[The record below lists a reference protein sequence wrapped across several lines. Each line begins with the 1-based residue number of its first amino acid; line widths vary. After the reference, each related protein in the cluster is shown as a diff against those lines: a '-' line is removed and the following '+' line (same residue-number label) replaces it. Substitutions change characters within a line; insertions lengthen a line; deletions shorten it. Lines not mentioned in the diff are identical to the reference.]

1 MIRSGASGVTGWVLA
16 GALYA
21 CAAGAALAATPAFDL
36 LVEAPEEVRPL
47 LTRHLELQRYRELAD
62 LDDAELDRL
71 LSAARDDTRELLATL
86 GYFAPEIR
94 IERQNAISATAPRTV
109 QLRVVPG
116 EPTRVSEVRITFNGP
131 IGSDD
136 AAQQQRQRIETGWAL
151 PAGSR
156 FTQSG
161 WDEAKRL
168 ALRRAEDF
176 ARLAAPAMKIFSQVT
191 RPFVWLMGA
200 STSAVLVMLGAHKQ
214 DGPTVSVDDIEHL
227 LEAGRAEGVLEA
239 VEQAVATEALRL
251 GERAVRDI
259 MRPRI
264 DLDALDIETPPGE
277 VLGAIAMA
285 GYSRLPVYEGSLDH
299 ILGYVSLK
307 DVLRHNWMGWPIEL
321 RRIMHRALFV
331 PETMPLDRL
340 LELFQKEK
348 NQLAIVLDEYGG
360 TEGLVTLED
369 VLEELV
375 GEIHD
380 EHRRETAEFVQ
391 REDGS
396 WLVDGGAS
404 VEDLADRLGIKLDAV
419 PRDYST
425 VSGIVLAELERI
437 PATGDTLRWHGLA
450 IEVVDMDGRRIDKLL
465 IRQA

>member
-1 MIRSGASGVTGWVLA
+1 MLPEILLVFALILANGFFSGAEMAIVASRRGRLRQLA
-16 GALYA
+16 DAGDKAAQTALQLA
-21 CAAGAALAATPAFDL
+21 SSPDQFLPTVQIGITLVGTLAAAYGGDSLVSDLAEWITVNAPPA
-36 LVEAPEEVRPL
+36 VGAMARPIA
-47 LTRHLELQRYRELAD
+47 LTVFVV
-62 LDDAELDRL
+62 L
-71 LSAARDDTRELLATL
+71 LSFVTLLFGEL
-86 GYFAPEIR
+86 
-94 IERQNAISATAPRTV
+94 
-109 QLRVVPG
+109 VP
-116 EPTRVSEVRITFNGP
+116 
-131 IGSDD
+131 
-136 AAQQQRQRIETGWAL
+136 
-151 PAGSR
+151 
-156 FTQSG
+156 
-161 WDEAKRL
+161 KRL

-176 ARLAAPAMKIFSQVT
+176 ARLVAPAMKIFSQVT
-191 RPFVWLMGA
+191 RPLVWLMGA

-251 GERAVRDI
+251 GERVVRDI

-465 IRQA
+465 IRSA

>member
-1 MIRSGASGVTGWVLA
+1 MLPEILLVLALILANGFFSGAEMAIVASRRGRLRQLA
-16 GALYA
+16 DAGDKAAQTALELA
-21 CAAGAALAATPAFDL
+21 SSPDQFLPTVQIGITLVGTLAAAYGGDSLVSDLAEWITVNASPA
-36 LVEAPEEVRPL
+36 VGAMARPIA
-47 LTRHLELQRYRELAD
+47 LTVFVV
-62 LDDAELDRL
+62 L
-71 LSAARDDTRELLATL
+71 LSFVTLLFGEL
-86 GYFAPEIR
+86 
-94 IERQNAISATAPRTV
+94 
-109 QLRVVPG
+109 VP
-116 EPTRVSEVRITFNGP
+116 
-131 IGSDD
+131 
-136 AAQQQRQRIETGWAL
+136 
-151 PAGSR
+151 
-156 FTQSG
+156 
-161 WDEAKRL
+161 KRL

>member
-1 MIRSGASGVTGWVLA
+1 MLHELLIVLALILANGFFSGAEMAIVASRRGRLRQLADEGDEKARKALDLASTPDKFLPTVQIGITLVGTLAAAYGGDQIVSDIAAWLAAHAPPALA
-16 GALYA
+16 GVAHPIALTVFVA
-21 CAAGAALAATPAFDL
+21 IFSFLTL
-36 LVEAPEEVRPL
+36 LL
-47 LTRHLELQRYRELAD
+47 GEL
-62 LDDAELDRL
+62 
-71 LSAARDDTRELLATL
+71 
-86 GYFAPEIR
+86 
-94 IERQNAISATAPRTV
+94 
-109 QLRVVPG
+109 VP
-116 EPTRVSEVRITFNGP
+116 
-131 IGSDD
+131 
-136 AAQQQRQRIETGWAL
+136 
-151 PAGSR
+151 
-156 FTQSG
+156 
-161 WDEAKRL
+161 KRL
-168 ALRRAEDF
+168 ALRRAESI
-176 ARLAAPAMKIFSQVT
+176 ARLVAPAMQVFAQVAK
-191 RPFVWLMGA
+191 PLVWGLSTA
-200 STSAVLVMLGAHKQ
+200 TSAVLFLLGAHKQ
-214 DGPTVSVDDIEHL
+214 AEPSVSVDDIEHL
-227 LEAGRAEGVLEA
+227 LETGRAEGVLEA

-251 GERAVRDI
+251 GERTVRDI

-321 RRIMHRALFV
+321 RKMMHRALFV

-380 EHRRETAEFVQ
+380 EHRGDKETAFVR

-396 WLVDGGAS
+396 WLVDGGAGI
-404 VEDLADRLGIKLDAV
+404 EALADRFDLKLDSL

-425 VSGIVLAELERI
+425 VSGLVLALLERI
-437 PATGDTLRWHGLA
+437 PVAGDKTLWQGLA

-465 IRQA
+465 VTRA

>member
-1 MIRSGASGVTGWVLA
+1 MLPEILLVFALILANGFFSGAEMAIVASRRGRLRQLA
-16 GALYA
+16 EAGDKAAQTALELA
-21 CAAGAALAATPAFDL
+21 SSPDQFLPTVQIGITLVGTLAAAYGGDSLVSDLAEWIATHGSPA
-36 LVEAPEEVRPL
+36 VAGVARPIA
-47 LTRHLELQRYRELAD
+47 LTVFVV
-62 LDDAELDRL
+62 L
-71 LSAARDDTRELLATL
+71 LSFVTLLFGEL
-86 GYFAPEIR
+86 
-94 IERQNAISATAPRTV
+94 
-109 QLRVVPG
+109 VP
-116 EPTRVSEVRITFNGP
+116 
-131 IGSDD
+131 
-136 AAQQQRQRIETGWAL
+136 
-151 PAGSR
+151 
-156 FTQSG
+156 
-161 WDEAKRL
+161 KRL

-176 ARLAAPAMKIFSQVT
+176 ARLAAPAMKIFARLT
-191 RPFVWLMGA
+191 RPLVWLMGA
-200 STSAVLVMLGAHKQ
+200 STSAVLAMLGAHKQ
-214 DGPTVSVDDIEHL
+214 EGPSVSVDDIEHL

-239 VEQAVATEALRL
+239 VEQAVAIEALRL
-251 GERAVRDI
+251 GERSVRDI

-264 DLDALDIETPPGE
+264 DLDALDIETPPAE

-321 RRIMHRALFV
+321 RKIMHRALFV

-380 EHRRETAEFVQ
+380 EHRRETLDFVQ

-396 WLVDGGAS
+396 WLVEGSAG
-404 VEDLADRLGIKLDAV
+404 VEDLADTLGIKLDAV

-437 PATGDTLRWHGLA
+437 PVTGDTVRWRGLL

>member
-1 MIRSGASGVTGWVLA
+1 MLQELLIVLALILANGFFSGAEMAIVASRRGRLRQLAEDGDVAAGKALELASSPDKFLPTVQIGITLVGTLAAAYGGDRLVSDFAEWIAAQGPPALA
-16 GALYA
+16 GAA
-21 CAAGAALAATPAFDL
+21 RSIALTVFVL
-36 LVEAPEEVRPL
+36 LFSFLTL
-47 LTRHLELQRYRELAD
+47 LLGELV
-62 LDDAELDRL
+62 
-71 LSAARDDTRELLATL
+71 
-86 GYFAPEIR
+86 PK
-94 IERQNAISATAPRTV
+94 
-109 QLRVVPG
+109 RV
-116 EPTRVSEVRITFNGP
+116 
-131 IGSDD
+131 
-136 AAQQQRQRIETGWAL
+136 
-151 PAGSR
+151 
-156 FTQSG
+156 
-161 WDEAKRL
+161 
-168 ALRRAEDF
+168 ALRRAEKIARLVAPAMQLF
-176 ARLAAPAMKIFSQVT
+176 ARLTKPLAWFMSVA
-191 RPFVWLMGA
+191 
-200 STSAVLVMLGAHKQ
+200 TSAVLFLIGAHKQ
-214 DGPTVSVDDIEHL
+214 DEPSVSVDDIEHL

-251 GERAVRDI
+251 GERTVRDI

-264 DLDALDIETPPGE
+264 DLDALDIDTPSAE

-321 RRIMHRALFV
+321 RKIMHKALFV

-340 LELFQKEK
+340 LELFQKER
-348 NQLAIVLDEYGG
+348 NQLAVVLDEYGG

-380 EHRRETAEFVQ
+380 EHRRDEANPFVQ

-396 WLVDGGAS
+396 WLVDGSAGIEQL
-404 VEDLADRLGIKLDAV
+404 VERLDVKIDTM

-425 VSGIVLAELERI
+425 VSGLVLALLERI
-437 PATGDTLRWHGLA
+437 PAAGDKTRWQGLS

-465 IRQA
+465 IHKDEPRP